1 MKLLDTT
8 VILGALDPGERNHL
22 WCRNQM
28 GSGDLLVNTAVLAEL
43 CVQSDEERLREWL
56 EGQGIA
62 IVSLPSTAAGP
73 AGRAFG
79 TYLERRRA
87 AGALPLGR
95 MPLPDFLIGA
105 HAVVENQALLTRDG
119 RRYRQA
125 FPGLKL
131 ITPQA

>member
-1 MKLLDTT
+1 MKLLDTN

-28 GSGDLLVNTAVLAEL
+28 GSGDLLVNTVVLAEL

-105 HAVVENQALLTRDG
+105 HAEAGRLDVVTVDAQ
-119 RRYRQA
+119 RYRTY
-125 FPGLKL
+125 FPKVRVAA
-131 ITPQA
+131 P